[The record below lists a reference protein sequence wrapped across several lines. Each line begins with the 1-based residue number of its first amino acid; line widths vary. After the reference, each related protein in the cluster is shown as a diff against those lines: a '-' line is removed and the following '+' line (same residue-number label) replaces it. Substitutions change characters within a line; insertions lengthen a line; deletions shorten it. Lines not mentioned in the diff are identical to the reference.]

1 MAKIISECR
10 DKFDRLE
17 TTYECTICGKPTIR
31 YRKVPN
37 KRVLCND
44 CILRESREKTAKSK
58 QAEYNR
64 GYTEAI
70 EEAIRKVR
78 NLINTECNPSCE
90 CQSDCLYLEAIG
102 DVIKI
107 LKGGIINDNKRTI
120 TNC

>member
-17 TTYECTICGKPTIR
+17 TTYECTICGRPTIR

-64 GYTEAI
+64 RYTEAI
-70 EEAIRKVR
+70 EEC
-78 NLINTECNPSCE
+78 INMVALEYTECA
-90 CQSDCLYLEAIG
+90 YIIHGLER
-102 DVIKI
+102 
-107 LKGGIINDNKRTI
+107 LKEQK
-120 TNC
+120 